1 MFAEDELLPISALQH
16 LVFCPRQ
23 CALIHLEHIWDDN
36 RYTAEGDILHAHV
49 HELGCETRG
58 DTRIARNV
66 PVRSLALGLVGV
78 ADCVAFT
85 HAGQQITAAF
95 PVEYKRGKP
104 KPHRADEVQLCAQAL
119 CLEEM
124 LGIAVPRGALFYGQT
139 RRRMPVELDDD
150 LRKCVQD
157 AALRL
162 HALFAARRTPP
173 RHKAWISKGLFCHL
187 PPQILLDR
195 RTHIVP
201 NAAYGNLAAEHN
213 GMALRAERMLEP
225 TFVQNLML
233 TVPARQ

>member
-49 HELGCETRG
+49 HDLGCETRG

-66 PVRSLALGLVGV
+66 PLRSLALGLAGV

-85 HAGQQITAAF
+85 YVDRQLVAAF

-124 LGIAVPRGALFYGQT
+124 LGLAVPAGALFYGQT
-139 RRRMPVELDDD
+139 RRRQPVVFDDT
-150 LRKCVQD
+150 LRACAAD
-157 AALRL
+157 AAQRL
-162 HALFAARRTPP
+162 HALFAARQTPP
-173 RHKAWISKGLFCHL
+173 
-187 PPQILLDR
+187 
-195 RTHIVP
+195 
-201 NAAYGNLAAEHN
+201 AAYEKKCRLCSLLHRCMPRVASGTRSA
-213 GMALRAERMLEP
+213 R
-225 TFVQNLML
+225 TYLMEAQQL
-233 TVPARQ
+233 